1 VNYAWGAINASMEI
15 AQLLP
20 VLGKAA
26 NGFLTNNNDIA
37 KGLTK

>member
-1 VNYAWGAINASMEI
+1 MEV

-26 NGFLTNNNDIA
+26 NGFFTNNSDTQFA